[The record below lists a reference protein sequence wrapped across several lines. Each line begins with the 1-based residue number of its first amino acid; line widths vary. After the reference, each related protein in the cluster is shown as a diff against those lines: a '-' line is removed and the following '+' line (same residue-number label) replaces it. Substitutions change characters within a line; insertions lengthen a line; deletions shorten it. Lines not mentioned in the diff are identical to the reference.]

1 MIWKVYELPLY
12 RREITEEPLWYSL
25 PMSVP
30 PSVKLKFQ
38 KTVGDGGCFFYT
50 LIDCIID
57 LNVHHDIQKL
67 GDVSSRR
74 GLSGNRR
81 GMMIIRKMIRDFLD
95 YNMPS
100 LLSKE
105 TNYFLDEN
113 GKPFCFLGTTK
124 EDKLYDFDGEE
135 TSQVLSVIDKCWR
148 PELDKLPPGEHL
160 STYFWP
166 DAEIMIPLCC
176 LMFGI
181 SLYYYNEVNGQ
192 QQTRWYYYRGD
203 RRVQRFNSQQGWH
216 APHHGATGLRYH
228 GSYHFESLKLSEVD
242 VPSESPVALYSQ
254 PEIVVMGGEVADL
267 NTPSLKKEARNL
279 VKIRKLLQLLV
290 TESS

>member
-12 RREITEEPLWYSL
+12 RREITKGPLWYSL
-25 PMSVP
+25 PTSVP
-30 PSVKLKFQ
+30 PSVKLKF
-38 KTVGDGGCFFYT
+38 KKMVGDGGCFFYT

-74 GLSGNRR
+74 GLRGNRC
-81 GMMIIRKMIRDFLD
+81 GMMIIQKMIRDFLD

-105 TNYFLDEN
+105 TNYFLDGN
-113 GKPFCFLGTTK
+113 GKPFHFLGTTK
-124 EDKLYDFDGEE
+124 EDKLFDFDGEE
-135 TSQVLSVIDKCWR
+135 TSQVWSVIDKCWR

-160 STYFWP
+160 PTYFWP
-166 DAEIMIPLCC
+166 DAEIMILLCC
-176 LMFGI
+176 LIFGI

-192 QQTRWYYYRGD
+192 QYGPDCIIIGETVEFRGSTAD
-203 RRVQRFNSQQGWH
+203 RAYN
-216 APHHGATGLRYH
+216 
-228 GSYHFESLKLSEVD
+228 GSYHCFESLKLSGVD

-267 NTPSLKKEARNL
+267 NTPPSKK
-279 VKIRKLLQLLV
+279 KKQGI
-290 TESS
+290 S